1 MVGGIQ
7 NHNDHQSIPGVY
19 ETRWDNLSYLVLKHP
34 KNMKTTR
41 LCIGI
46 LLGLCFASVAYAQ
59 EPVLASTE
67 VPAAT
72 TTTPTEGEAEEQE
85 EPGFTF
91 SGSVDTYFHSS
102 FGTTN
107 TTFGGISAPSSAFA
121 DLKGFGLGMANLIAS
136 YSGDKVGFTA
146 DLVFGPRGRAAV
158 FASPQGIVNQMYA
171 YYKLTER
178 VTLNLGQFNTF
189 LGYEVISPAVN
200 FHYSTSYMFSYGP
213 FSHTG
218 LRADFDLGGG
228 MVAKLAVMNP
238 TDLVEFNPVDTYT
251 VGVQLGHSS
260 DAGGVWLN
268 LIYGD
273 QDGNLDE
280 TDPAFDENGDLIAS
294 AGNLLQVDLTTG
306 WNLTE
311 KFYLGFNTSYQTVA
325 AGEGFIAEGDLQDAN
340 GDAATFMGIAIYPKV
355 SLSESFALGV
365 RAEYLGVTNGHLG
378 IFELDEDGKGS
389 VMEYT
394 LSGNYSVGNLTFIP
408 EFRIDMTSEDSFM
421 DADGKATNMMPTL
434 NLAAV
439 YKF

>member
-1 MVGGIQ
+1 
-7 NHNDHQSIPGVY
+7 
-19 ETRWDNLSYLVLKHP
+19 
-34 KNMKTTR
+34 MKTTR
-41 LCIGI
+41 LCIVT
-46 LLGLCFASVAYAQ
+46 LLGFCLTTAGYSQQ
-59 EPVLASTE
+59 ETVLASTSAD
-67 VPAAT
+67 VPL
-72 TTTPTEGEAEEQE
+72 TPSADTAPAEGEEEEQE
-85 EPGFTF
+85 EPTFTF

-107 TTFGGISAPSSAFA
+107 TAFGNINSPASAFA

-158 FASPQGIVNQMYA
+158 FTSPQGIVNQMYA
-171 YYKLTER
+171 YYKLSDK
-178 VTLNLGQFNTF
+178 VVLNLGQFNTF
-189 LGYEVISPAVN
+189 VGYEVISPAVN

-238 TDLVEFNPVDTYT
+238 TDLVEFNPVNTYT
-251 VGVQLGHSS
+251 LGAQLGHSN

-268 LIYGD
+268 FIYGD
-273 QDGNLDE
+273 QDGNLED
-280 TDPAFDENGDLIAS
+280 TSPAFDENGELITS
-294 AGNLLQVDLTTG
+294 AGSLFQVDLTTG
-306 WNLTE
+306 WNLGE
-311 KFYLGFNTSYQTVA
+311 KFYLGLNTTYQTVA
-325 AGEGFIAEGDLQDAN
+325 AGEGFIAEGNLQDSD
-340 GDAATFMGIAIYPKV
+340 GDAATFMGFALYPKV
-355 SLSESFALGV
+355 SLSECFALGV

-378 IFELDEDGKGS
+378 IFGLDADGKGS

-394 LSGNYSVGNLTFIP
+394 LSGNYTVGNLTFIP
-408 EFRIDMTSEDSFM
+408 EFRIDMTSEDSFA